1 MVQKSTSWTKALFV
15 GIWTALNFCRKLF
28 FNVIFIVI
36 IVGIFMVASKEDQ
49 TVKVTQNSALVLT
62 LNGSL
67 VIEKT
72 AIDPAE
78 QFFQQALNEEPED
91 PEVLIRDIISVL
103 DNAKQDKRITAL
115 ILDLQGLRRAGL
127 NKLRTVAEAIDDF
140 KKVIEIDPE
149 SANAYNNLAWL
160 YADLE
165 TNLDQAV
172 GLAKKQSG

>member
-36 IVGIFMVASKEDQ
+36 IVGIFMIASKEDQ

-78 QFFQQALNEEPED
+78 QFFQQAQF
-91 PEVLIRDIISVL
+91 SH
-103 DNAKQDKRITAL
+103 
-115 ILDLQGLRRAGL
+115 
-127 NKLRTVAEAIDDF
+127 
-140 KKVIEIDPE
+140 
-149 SANAYNNLAWL
+149 
-160 YADLE
+160 
-165 TNLDQAV
+165 
-172 GLAKKQSG
+172 

>member
-103 DNAKQDKRITAL
+103 DNAKQDKRISFTPLAL
-115 ILDLQGLRRAGL
+115 TRVPNQSEKVPIRQRNWILLGD
-127 NKLRTVAEAIDDF
+127 VF
-140 KKVIEIDPE
+140 
-149 SANAYNNLAWL
+149 
-160 YADLE
+160 
-165 TNLDQAV
+165 LDQ
-172 GLAKKQSG
+172 LRYW